1 MNKLGII
8 FLLLLASS
16 CVDKST
22 SEVQKVHIQAQLS
35 QSSRQES
42 DLDTINLDLER
53 SKLFWKG
60 TKMRRSGS
68 HEGEIGI
75 GQGYL
80 LRNKTG
86 LIGGKFEI
94 DMKRITIT
102 DIPLSDPIPIKNLT
116 EHLMD
121 SDFFDVDNFPTS
133 AFEITKIKALSPEN
147 LEVSGNL
154 SIRGI
159 SKNITFL
166 AIHKGNSIH
175 ARFLID
181 RFDWNIAFEG
191 SWADRTVVDREI
203 EFQVELMLENQE

>member
-8 FLLLLASS
+8 LLLLLAAS

-22 SEVQKVHIQAQLS
+22 SEVQKVHIQAPKS
-35 QSSRQES
+35 QSSQQES
-42 DLDTINLDLER
+42 ELDTINLDLER

-60 TKMRRSGS
+60 TKMRRTGS
-68 HEGEIGI
+68 HEGEVGI
-75 GQGYL
+75 NQGFL
-80 LRNKTG
+80 LRNKTD

-102 DIPLSDPIPIKNLT
+102 DIPISDPIPIKNLT

-121 SDFFDVDNFPTS
+121 SDFFDVDNFPIST
-133 AFEITKIKALSPEN
+133 FEITKIKTHSPEN
-147 LEVSGNL
+147 LEISGNL

-159 SKNITFL
+159 SKNITFM
-166 AIHKGNSIH
+166 AIHNGNSIN

-181 RFDWNIAFEG
+181 RFDWNIAYEG
-191 SWADRTVVDREI
+191 YWTDRTLVDREI
-203 EFQVELMLENQE
+203 EFQVELMMESKK